1 MNYRQIYTRNQM
13 FGDCGNFIDN
23 LDRQINEILGGENNE

>member
-1 MNYRQIYTRNQM
+1 MNYRQIYARNQM

-23 LDRQINEILGGENNE
+23 KEKSRIYLILS